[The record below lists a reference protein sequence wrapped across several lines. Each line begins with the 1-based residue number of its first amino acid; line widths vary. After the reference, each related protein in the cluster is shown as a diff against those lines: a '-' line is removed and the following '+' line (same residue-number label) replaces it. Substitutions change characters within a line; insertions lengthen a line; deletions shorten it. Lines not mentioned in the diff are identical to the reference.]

1 MSSYLSKIGKK
12 SKKAFEQNLQ
22 IDSKT
27 KNSTLNNY
35 NKNLL
40 KEKNLILKQNSK
52 DILNAKKNKL
62 KENLIDRLILNKHR
76 LDQIRFSINEIIKQK
91 DPIGNIISEW
101 ERPNGLKIKKISI
114 PIGVIGII
122 YESRPNVTCDVA
134 SLCFKSGNAAI
145 LRGGSEAWHSNKLLS
160 KIFRSSL
167 KKYRIN
173 QDCIQFIEKKD
184 KKLVNYFLSKM
195 TDYIDV
201 IIPRGGKS
209 LVKKVQDFSKVPT
222 IGHLE
227 GVCHVY
233 IDKESN
239 FNIAKKIVFN
249 SKMRRTSNCGAAET
263 LLIDKKLSKLNTNL
277 ILKELE
283 NSGCKIIC
291 DHYIAKLYKGKKYY
305 AKNSDWSKEYLAPII
320 SVKGVSGVNEA
331 ISHINK
337 FGTSHTDSIV
347 TSNKSKASTFL
358 SKVNSAIAIHNSST
372 QFADG
377 GEFGFGA
384 EVGISTNRLHARG
397 PVGLEQ
403 LTTFKYMIFG
413 KGQIRK

>member
-1 MSSYLSKIGKK
+1 MSLYLSKIGKK
-12 SKKAFEQNLQ
+12 SKKAFEENFQ

-27 KNSTLNNY
+27 KNLTLNNY

-40 KEKNLILKQNSK
+40 KEKNLILKENSK
-52 DILNAKKNKL
+52 DIFNAKQNKL
-62 KENLIDRLILNKHR
+62 RENLIDRLILSSQR
-76 LDQIRFSINEIIKQK
+76 LDQIRSSINEIIKQK
-91 DPIGNIISEW
+91 DPVGNIISEW
-101 ERPNGLKIKKISI
+101 KRPNGLKIKKISI

-134 SLCFKSGNAAI
+134 SLCFKSGNSAI

-195 TDYIDV
+195 TNYIDV

-209 LVKKVQDFSKVPT
+209 LVKKVQHFSKVPT

-233 IDKESN
+233 IDKESD

-263 LLIDKKLSKLNTNL
+263 LLIDKKLSKLNLNL
-277 ILKELE
+277 ILKNLE

-291 DHYIAKLYKGKKYY
+291 DPYVAKLYNGKKYY
-305 AKNSDWSKEYLAPII
+305 AKNSDWRKEYLAPII
-320 SVKGVSGVNEA
+320 SVKGVNGVHEA

-337 FGTSHTDSIV
+337 YGTSHTDSIV

-403 LTTFKYMIFG
+403 LTTFKYIIFG